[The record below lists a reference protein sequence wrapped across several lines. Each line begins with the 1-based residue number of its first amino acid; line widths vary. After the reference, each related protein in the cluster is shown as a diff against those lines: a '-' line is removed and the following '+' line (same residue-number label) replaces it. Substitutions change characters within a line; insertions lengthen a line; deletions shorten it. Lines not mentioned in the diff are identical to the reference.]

1 MPARLRLYDL
11 RNSRMPQLVGVCQ
24 SNVPAISNYTNTAQR
39 RLLYALEA
47 GNDGWNG
54 TFAEVAFSV
63 NRDNPYITTPRGIA
77 RIMYATWCDHWVPV
91 QNIFYEYLKF
101 GNGRLPKRFANSC
114 SCIDLRQMIGR
125 NNAVTFTDLSSP
137 PQYIRVRITD
147 ATDVGKRAMIGGT
160 DNNDAV
166 IYTQDGLN
174 KAVGVYVPFDTPFV
188 TTTYQFNSI
197 SGIQK
202 DVTNGD
208 VQFYQVDPTS
218 GDEVLLLTM
227 EPSET
232 TASYRRYYL
241 SALPRSCCPPPNSTG
256 SVSVVAI
263 CKLELIPV
271 TYDTDYLLINEI
283 EALTEECQSVRYSEM
298 DTPSAKQL
306 SMVHH
311 KNAISLL
318 NGELSHYMG
327 QEQPAIGF
335 KPFGSASLSKQRIG
349 SLL

>member
-1 MPARLRLYDL
+1 MQRTRLQDC
-11 RNSRMPQLVGVCQ
+11 RNSRLPQLVGLCQ
-24 SNVPAISNYTNTAQR
+24 DNVPGIARYVNTAQR
-39 RLLYALEA
+39 RLIYAPEA
-47 GNDGWNG
+47 ISDGWWG
-54 TFAEVAFSV
+54 TWAEMAFAV
-63 NRDNPYITTPRGIA
+63 NQDNPYITAPRSVA
-77 RIMYATWCDHWVPV
+77 RLMYVNWCDRYIPL
-91 QNIFYEYLKF
+91 QNQFWEYMTF
-101 GNGRLPKRFANSC
+101 GNGRLPKRFANCCNSFL
-114 SCIDLRQMIGR
+114 SQTLAR

-147 ATDVGKRAMIGGT
+147 ATDVGKRALIGGT

-174 KAVGVYVPFDTPFV
+174 KAIGVYVPFDTPFV
-188 TTTYQFNSI
+188 TTTYQFNTI

-256 SVSVVAI
+256 SVSVTAI
-263 CKLELIPV
+263 CKLDLSPV
-271 TYDTDYLLINEI
+271 TYDQEWCLIQNI
-283 EALTEECQSVRYSEM
+283 EAITEECQSVRYSEM
-298 DTPSAKQL
+298 DTPSAKQ
-306 SMVHH
+306 MAAERHAQ
-311 KNAISLL
+311 AIRLL
-318 NGELSHYMG
+318 NGELQHFMG
-327 QEQPAIGF
+327 AEQAAVNF

-349 SLL
+349 SML